1 VGVSRRDLGTYVLPA
16 LICLG
21 LVALFVCSG
30 CGPPSILGSWTEP
43 TSFSVN
49 TIVFE
54 SDGTFSENYDG
65 LDGVQLDP
73 DHVYGTYTLSGN
85 KLHMV
90 VYNPFSDRQREV
102 DYQCRITAKKLTLFS
117 PGESREYRRK

>member
-1 VGVSRRDLGTYVLPA
+1 VGVTRRGLGACVLPA

-30 CGPPSILGSWTEP
+30 CAPSIVGSWTEP

-73 DHVYGTYTLSGN
+73 DHVYGTYTLTGN
-85 KLHMV
+85 RLHMV
-90 VYNPFSDRQREV
+90 VHNPFSDSQREV
-102 DYQCRITAKKLTLFS
+102 DYQCTITAKKLTLLS
-117 PGESREYRRK
+117 PGDSREYRRK